1 MPIIK
6 CSGSIPE
13 SFTTRRG
20 LLTSFGAL
28 ALVGCQG
35 ATTSVR
41 FKVIASAIIDG
52 RPVESSSVMEI
63 TYSKVTHSLIGNG
76 GATRLYGEA
85 LIFDLD
91 GKGTIYILPTQHD
104 PNNSLTQVYE
114 DGILATLEI
123 RNSIGSLS
131 DADFASLRSANGRYP
146 FKLKTSRLPVIV
158 SFKNENDPKTI
169 FEIQPGEIGRYFS
182 GVQFTGLDIAITTGR
197 LTYKL
202 RKRLPWLDTTIAPR
216 KIFARDPPG
225 ALRPYRELPFSYVI
239 TPADFFGDASR

>member
-35 ATTSVR
+35 ETTSVR
-41 FKVIASAIIDG
+41 FKVIASATVDG

-85 LIFDLD
+85 LIFDLG
-91 GKGTIYILPTQHD
+91 GKGTIYILPIQHD

-114 DGILATLEI
+114 DGVLTTLDI
-123 RNSIGSLS
+123 KNSIGSLS
-131 DADFASLRSANGRYP
+131 EADFAACA
-146 FKLKTSRLPVIV
+146 
-158 SFKNENDPKTI
+158 
-169 FEIQPGEIGRYFS
+169 
-182 GVQFTGLDIAITTGR
+182 VQRGGIPSS
-197 LTYKL
+197 
-202 RKRLPWLDTTIAPR
+202 RKRAGCR
-216 KIFARDPPG
+216 
-225 ALRPYRELPFSYVI
+225 
-239 TPADFFGDASR
+239 